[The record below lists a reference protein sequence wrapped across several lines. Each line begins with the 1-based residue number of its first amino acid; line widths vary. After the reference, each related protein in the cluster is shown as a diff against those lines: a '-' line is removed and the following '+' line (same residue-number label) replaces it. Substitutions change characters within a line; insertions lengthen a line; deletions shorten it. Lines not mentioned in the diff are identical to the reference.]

1 MIGIKPL
8 RRIRRWTSMANEKK
22 SEFFKRRRKAYLK
35 RWIFNCLEKAVIVL
49 VIALA
54 LFGTFVLGLMIAG

>member
-1 MIGIKPL
+1 
-8 RRIRRWTSMANEKK
+8 MANEKK
-22 SEFFKRRRKAYLK
+22 SEFAKRRRKAYLK

-54 LFGTFVLGLMIAG
+54 LFGTFALGVLIAG

>member
-1 MIGIKPL
+1 
-8 RRIRRWTSMANEKK
+8 MANEKK
-22 SEFFKRRRKAYLK
+22 SEFSKRRRKVYLK

>member
-1 MIGIKPL
+1 
-8 RRIRRWTSMANEKK
+8 MANEKK
-22 SEFFKRRRKAYLK
+22 SEFSKRRAKAYRK

-54 LFGTFVLGLMIAG
+54 LFGMFVLGVSIAG